1 VIKEPWPEEVLW
13 RPNPDRLKR
22 ASLSSF
28 IGWLRD
34 TRDLHFESYD
44 DLWMWSVSD
53 LDEFWAALT
62 DWFGFRWTTPPLS
75 TRKGQVMPGVSW
87 FPGGKLNYAEHLLFP
102 PSREGLSD
110 EDIAVISLREDGS
123 EQMLSWSALR
133 ELVSSVRAALA
144 EIGVRPGDRVVS
156 LLPNIPE
163 AVVAMLATA
172 SLGGIWSSC
181 SPDFGPQAVLDRF
194 VQIEPTVLFA
204 VDGYQYG
211 GKVFDI
217 RETVRSLEAGLPTL
231 KATIV
236 LPTFESETIEPDWV
250 RWSAVT
256 SRPALDQLEFTPVP
270 FDHPLWI
277 LYSSGTTGIPKAIV
291 HSHGGILLV
300 HLSQLALHMDL
311 GPDDRFFWFTTTG
324 WMMWN
329 LLVSGLA
336 AGSAIVLFDG
346 SPAQPDLNALW
357 SMAEQLR
364 ITWFGVS
371 APYLQSCFKA
381 GLSPTSTMNLTA
393 IRSIG
398 STGAPLPPECFRWVY
413 GNVGTD
419 IMLSSMSGGT
429 DICAAMVGGV
439 PLLPVYAGEITCRML
454 GCAVEAFDDAGCS
467 VHGVVGEL
475 VMTKPMPSMPVA
487 LWGDPDGSRL
497 EDAYFNTFPGVWKH
511 GDWIRISDRG
521 TCVIEGRSD
530 STLNRAGV
538 RMGTSEF
545 YRVVEAHPAVE
556 DSLVIDT
563 STGGVGGQLLL
574 YVVLNEASPLEV
586 VAAQLRSKIRV
597 QLSPRHVPDQIVEIH
612 EVPRTLSGKKCE
624 VPVKR
629 VLGGADLESV
639 VSLDSL
645 SNPRSFEPFVRM
657 PGEGSR

>member
-1 VIKEPWPEEVLW
+1 
-13 RPNPDRLKR
+13 
-22 ASLSSF
+22 
-28 IGWLRD
+28 
-34 TRDLHFESYD
+34 
-44 DLWMWSVSD
+44 
-53 LDEFWAALT
+53 
-62 DWFGFRWTTPPLS
+62 
-75 TRKGQVMPGVSW
+75 
-87 FPGGKLNYAEHLLFP
+87 
-102 PSREGLSD
+102 
-110 EDIAVISLREDGS
+110 
-123 EQMLSWSALR
+123 
-133 ELVSSVRAALA
+133 
-144 EIGVRPGDRVVS
+144 
-156 LLPNIPE
+156 
-163 AVVAMLATA
+163 
-172 SLGGIWSSC
+172 
-181 SPDFGPQAVLDRF
+181 
-194 VQIEPTVLFA
+194 
-204 VDGYQYG
+204 
-211 GKVFDI
+211 
-217 RETVRSLEAGLPTL
+217 
-231 KATIV
+231 
-236 LPTFESETIEPDWV
+236 
-250 RWSAVT
+250 
-256 SRPALDQLEFTPVP
+256 
-270 FDHPLWI
+270 
-277 LYSSGTTGIPKAIV
+277 
-291 HSHGGILLV
+291 
-300 HLSQLALHMDL
+300 MDL